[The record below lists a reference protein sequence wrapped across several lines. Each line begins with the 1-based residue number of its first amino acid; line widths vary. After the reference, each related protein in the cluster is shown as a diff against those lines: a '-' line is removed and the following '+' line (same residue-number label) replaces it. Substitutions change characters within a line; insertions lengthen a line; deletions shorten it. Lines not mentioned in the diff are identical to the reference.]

1 MNTLALAIP
10 IGLLAAE
17 GETSGYSAIITALQ
31 SALTT
36 SGLTGIL
43 TAGLTASL
51 AFVIF
56 WFGVRKVM
64 RIFMAGFRK
73 GRASA

>member
-1 MNTLALAIP
+1 MNALTLAFP
-10 IGLLAAE
+10 ISLLAAE
-17 GETSGYSAIITALQ
+17 GESGYTAIITALQ
-31 SALTT
+31 AALST
-36 SGLTGIL
+36 SGLTAIL